1 MNPGTSKKGY
11 GLFIPKSKVTSKSGL
26 ATKASSLFA
35 ADDDDDDDDDDADND
50 GNPSSSSAAKSKKT
64 AVSTMFGSRKS
75 EFEAKLKKQQEIEI
89 EKVGIERYYISNVA
103 EFFIRYDNLL
113 LD

>member
-35 ADDDDDDDDDDADND
+35 ADDDDDDDDDD
-50 GNPSSSSAAKSKKT
+50 GKPSSSSSSSSSAAKSKKT

-89 EKVGIERYYISNVA
+89 EKVGIERYKLS
-103 EFFIRYDNLL
+103 RPHH
-113 LD
+113 

>member
-35 ADDDDDDDDDDADND
+35 ADDDDDDDDDDD
-50 GNPSSSSAAKSKKT
+50 GKPPSSSSAAKPKKT

-89 EKVGIERYYISNVA
+89 EKVGIERYKLS
-103 EFFIRYDNLL
+103 RPHH
-113 LD
+113 